1 MGHPGG
7 LGELRECGRL
17 LPQTI
22 SHLSDDEA
30 VAKMGHPVLVVFP
43 ALVVPLDLVAKVN
56 ICGSA
61 GGLARGFLT
70 GDGGYAMLRGRAY
83 FPVDGD
89 AASGR
94 GVLNGI

>member
-7 LGELRECGRL
+7 LGCSKGVRSFAAANE
-17 LPQTI
+17 
-22 SHLSDDEA
+22 SHLSDGEA
-30 VAKMGHPVLVVFP
+30 VAKMGHPALVVFP
-43 ALVVPLDLVAKVN
+43 ALVMVPLDFVAKVN

-70 GDGGYAMLRGRAY
+70 WGGGYAMLRGRAY

-94 GVLNGI
+94 GV